1 MKKNLPGCPKNFP
14 LTLALSP
21 NGGEGLKMGTL

>member
-1 MKKNLPGCPKNFP
+1 MKYLNLINFP

-21 NGGEGLKMGTL
+21 NGGEGKREKAELG